1 MKKVLKGLWLAF
13 LTPFYVLI
21 YKRHSRKMTDGTR
34 EYYNQPFYKRV
45 LDFFMLILVWP
56 YVFYLGIKSE
66 FEKVGE

>member
-1 MKKVLKGLWLAF
+1 MKKVLKGLWLGLIA
-13 LTPFYVLI
+13 PFSTLFR
-21 YKRHSRKMTDGTR
+21 KRHSHKMPDGTR

-56 YVFYLGIKSE
+56 YVFYLGVKSE